1 MENQQYQMAISK
13 IIMRTNKST
22 SQRRAQ
28 RKVGFEG
35 FTLIELLV
43 VIAIIAILAAMLL
56 PALAA
61 AKQKALQTQCLGNC
75 KQLGLATQ
83 MYVGDSSDFMPDPD
97 WAPVG
102 PATPPYKAGWLYCPT
117 GTGYAPDPTGAIFS
131 NPSVDPKIVYSGG
144 TVAGVT
150 YLGGL
155 LWQYINNTGVYRC
168 PLDVTNAASNW
179 QLRKNKLSTYAMN
192 GAVCGYG
199 NHLSNYKQTDFRQ
212 DAVAIWEPNFSDPAK
227 YGIYNDGASYPD
239 IDTGLGKV
247 HGKKGGITI
256 IFDGSVRF
264 MLQPEWA
271 ANSNLPEKNPLW
283 CNPGTPN
290 GR

>member
-1 MENQQYQMAISK
+1 MMIHKSANQ
-13 IIMRTNKST
+13 NN
-22 SQRRAQ
+22 QRREICFGA
-28 RKVGFEG
+28 

-83 MYVGDSSDFMPDPD
+83 LYVSDFSDYMPDPD

-102 PATPPYKAGWLYCPT
+102 PANPPYKAGWLYCPT
-117 GTGYAPDPTGAIFS
+117 GTGYAPDPTGFPFTTAG
-131 NPSVDPKIVYSGG
+131 VDPKIVYAGG
-144 TVAGVT
+144 TVGGTT

-155 LWQYINNTGVYRC
+155 LWQYINNVGVYRC
-168 PLDVTNAASNW
+168 PLDITNGPNNW
-179 QLRKNKLSTYAMN
+179 IQRKNKLSTYAMN

-199 NHLSNYKQTDFRQ
+199 SHLSNYKQSNFRQ
-212 DAVAIWEPNFSDPAK
+212 DAVAFWEPDFSTPSN
-227 YGIYNDGASYPD
+227 YVIYNDGASYPD
-239 IDTGLGKV
+239 ISTGLGKV

-256 IFDGSVRF
+256 IIDGSVRF
-264 MLQPEWA
+264 MLQTDWA
-271 ANSNLPEKNPLW
+271 ANSNSGEKNPLW
-283 CNPGTPN
+283 CNPGSVN
-290 GR
+290 GH